1 MKKVIVA
8 LIFLTACSNVPTLPS
23 LTIQRAAERTPEPL
37 IAKFE
42 PSVPPPPSAHE
53 ATTAGRSPAA
63 QVRKVKPLSER
74 EIDNLLVQVNDNK
87 KDSLIRS
94 NPSHFWAWMNLNT
107 PDQLKEIAEFQGEVT
122 ADPHF
127 FNFGDVHSSDK
138 SGLALVDVD
147 DSGVGSLY
155 LDFVRYAVFVKAY
168 LKTDI
173 TKELLDAYKD
183 GLQKDK
189 KDTPALFKEAFS
201 KSREDLLKEHAQWV
215 QKRLKA
221 DYKLNNKE
229 LKIKGLKD
237 LTKDI
242 SEAGEN
248 LSKLLVKNRKAKAVY
263 DIGYKVEDSGSSRGM
278 PRYWFSLTT
287 PQNNLSIYECKQL
300 ADPATAYYAPQKNSS
315 SRIADVLQAYSDA
328 KTDDSFVF
336 PVANL
341 SYWCR
346 PKGFDFVDRD
356 MIEGNRKNLE
366 QMTKLSRYFANWIGL
381 KQSAQPEGAQLLK
394 ALEDFGKKDLLEET
408 SDLIIKYESEVFK
421 LGDKK

>member
-8 LIFLTACSNVPTLPS
+8 FIFLTSCSHVPSLPT
-23 LTIQRAAERTPEPL
+23 LTIQRATERTSEPL
-37 IAKFE
+37 VARFE
-42 PSVPPPPSAHE
+42 PSVPPPPSAQE
-53 ATTAGRSPAA
+53 SMGNRSPASHS
-63 QVRKVKPLSER
+63 RKVKPLSEG
-74 EIDNLLVQVNDNK
+74 EIENLLVQVNDNK

-94 NPSHFWAWMNLNT
+94 NPAHFWAWMNLNA
-107 PDQLKEIAEFQGEVT
+107 PESLKDIIEFQGEVT

-127 FNFGDVHSSDK
+127 FNFGDVHGKDK

-168 LKTDI
+168 LKADI

-189 KDTPALFKEAFS
+189 KDTPQIFKDAFA
-201 KSREDLLKEHAQWV
+201 KSRSDLLKEHAEWV
-215 QKRLKA
+215 QKRLKE

-242 SEAGEN
+242 SDAGET
-248 LSKLLVKNRKAKAVY
+248 LSKLLLKNHKAKAIY

-278 PRYWFSLTT
+278 PRYWFSLSTM
-287 PQNNLSIYECKQL
+287 QNNLSIYECKQL
-300 ADPATAYYAPQKNSS
+300 ADPATAYYTAQKNST
-315 SRIADVLQAYSDA
+315 SRISEVLKIYSDA
-328 KTDDSFVF
+328 KAEDSFVF
-336 PVANL
+336 PVANV

-356 MIEGNRKNLE
+356 MIENNRKNLE
-366 QMTKLSRYFANWIGL
+366 QMTKLGRYFANWIGL
-381 KQSAQPEGAQLLK
+381 KQSALPEGPQLLK
-394 ALEDFGKKDLLEET
+394 ALEEFGKKDLLEET
-408 SDLIIKYESEVFK
+408 SDLITNYETEVFK